1 MLTLRQRNRISKED
15 MRLCWWHFYGF
26 VYSSLLWL
34 FCLCRRKDA
43 LLALFTFQLTFLWR
57 KRQKH
62 WWCLIFIMT
71 LKSPL
76 MLFSTADCF
85 HQVHHSINNK
95 KKRQDGWM
103 APDWPSHICHP
114 SLSDEV
120 SWSFDVRR
128 LGVPNSKISLC
139 RSNNS
144 PCTWWRIRWLTTT
157 LASSRGRFIS
167 T

>member
-1 MLTLRQRNRISKED
+1 MGQK
-15 MRLCWWHFYGF
+15 
-26 VYSSLLWL
+26 
-34 FCLCRRKDA
+34 A
-43 LLALFTFQLTFLWR
+43 LLIHHFHKVCTWILPIQFLTPSLPLWQHQSVCTVHSRGQLFTFQLTFLWR

-95 KKRQDGWM
+95 KKRQGGWM

-120 SWSFDVRR
+120 SWSFDVWH

-139 RSNNS
+139 RSNNL
-144 PCTWWRIRWLTTT
+144 PCTSWHIRWLTTT

>member
-1 MLTLRQRNRISKED
+1 MTPLN
-15 MRLCWWHFYGF
+15 HFDLQSVQKRTVTYF
-26 VYSSLLWL
+26 SSLLS
-34 FCLCRRKDA
+34 DA
-43 LLALFTFQLTFLWR
+43 LIAEKAKTMVMSHFHKLCTALLLFEFLTPSQPLWLHQSVCTVHSRGQLFTFQLTFLWR

-95 KKRQDGWM
+95 KYRQGGWM

-120 SWSFDVRR
+120 LWCVAF
-128 LGVPNSKISLC
+128 
-139 RSNNS
+139 RS
-144 PCTWWRIRWLTTT
+144 TE
-157 LASSRGRFIS
+157 
-167 T
+167 